1 MERCPT
7 CQQPIE
13 KTVYSF
19 LESLPE
25 DYDSCQLQALS
36 ESIRPLPIMTEHDED

>member
-1 MERCPT
+1 MQYCPT
-7 CQQPIE
+7 CQQLIE
-13 KTVYSF
+13 NKAPMF

-36 ESIRPLPIMTEHDED
+36 ESIRPLPIVTEHDED

>member
-1 MERCPT
+1 MEHCPT

-25 DYDSCQLQALS
+25 DYDSCQLKALS
-36 ESIRPLPIMTEHDED
+36 ESSRPLPILTEQDEE